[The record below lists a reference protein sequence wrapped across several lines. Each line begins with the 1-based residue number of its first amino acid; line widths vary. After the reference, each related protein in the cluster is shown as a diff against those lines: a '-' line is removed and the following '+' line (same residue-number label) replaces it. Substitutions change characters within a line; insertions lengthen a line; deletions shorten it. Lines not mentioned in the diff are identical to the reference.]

1 MTFFSSNRFLL
12 TVLVVGLG
20 TACFAVPILLG
31 RVKDAARAPPPDP
44 PPPAKRLQKD
54 SENSLKLETLRT
66 LADGYSY
73 DLRTSAIKIVASRTV
88 RTRTRDLLL
97 HDLASEDDGRRE
109 NAINALHMLLTH
121 SALNETV
128 CNHFRD
134 PKAIKAI
141 VHGLI
146 NVLPQHEIN
155 VDLEAGNNDQSHVSA
170 GGKKSPPPSP
180 IRPAHRPAQEAQ
192 LLDIFTIVVHGLS
205 RRDIK
210 YPPVMDA
217 ALDAGLVTKWLAN
230 YPFPCALPENS
241 EFNFKRDDVA
251 RLFDRMAWL
260 SDDPVMGD
268 VILVVMQY
276 ARARRQM
283 REVGLSAS
291 SYKENMST
299 GTGRSDSQAW
309 NQGWGYAGQWQD
321 EDEDA
326 DEDNDVRMVNGEDTA
341 GLLVP
346 GNPAVASQDNI
357 TLWDDEPTARSANT
371 TRAATRLR
379 SAERSQ
385 EEEHL
390 RRRHREAIVV
400 AERGTPLSREN
411 ILQRAN
417 SEILQPMNGVSE
429 VEGELNGLLNLSE
442 TSTEPQQEEEASDL
456 PTAADTADIVERDS
470 PSEDQVLKEEQE
482 TMVEDTAE
490 EDEDG
495 DEEEMNRAQRRHRE
509 IEQLIEEDP
518 EIQGTSEMRSRP
530 DDSSAE
536 VVEDVIPATTA
547 ISMVDDDGGA
557 EEQEDSS

>member
-1 MTFFSSNRFLL
+1 MSFFSSNRFLL

-20 TACFAVPILLG
+20 TACVTVPVLLK

-97 HDLASEDDGRRE
+97 RDLASEDDSRRE

-121 SALNETV
+121 SALSETI
-128 CNHFRD
+128 CGHFRD
-134 PKAIKAI
+134 PKAVKAI

-146 NVLPQHEIN
+146 NVLPQHEVN
-155 VDLEAGNNDQSHVSA
+155 VKQASNGESPFQTRE
-170 GGKKSPPPSP
+170 KKPPLPPSP
-180 IRPAHRPAQEAQ
+180 IRPARRPSQEAQ
-192 LLDIFTIVVHGLS
+192 LLEIFTIVVHGLS

-210 YPPVMDA
+210 YPSIMDA
-217 ALDAGLVTKWLAN
+217 ALDAGLVSKWLTN
-230 YPFPCALPENS
+230 YPFPCGEPENYM
-241 EFNFKRDDVA
+241 FNFHREDVA

-268 VILVVMQY
+268 VILAVMQY
-276 ARARRQM
+276 PRARRQM
-283 REVGLSAS
+283 REWGLSAS
-291 SYKENMST
+291 SYKENMF
-299 GTGRSDSQAW
+299 TGRSDQGSW
-309 NQGWGYAGQWQD
+309 NQGWGYPGWQD

-326 DEDNDVRMVNGEDTA
+326 DEDNDVRMVNGESTA
-341 GLLVP
+341 GVIL
-346 GNPAVASQDNI
+346 GDPALAGDNM
-357 TLWDDEPTARSANT
+357 TLWDEPARSTT
-371 TRAATRLR
+371 TRAAARLR

-442 TSTEPQQEEEASDL
+442 SSAEAQHEEEASDH
-456 PTAADTADIVERDS
+456 PSCTDTADDVPDSDSASEGQASKDETPVE
-470 PSEDQVLKEEQE
+470 QEEQE
-482 TMVEDTAE
+482 
-490 EDEDG
+490 
-495 DEEEMNRAQRRHRE
+495 DEEETSRAHKRHRE

-518 EIQGTSEMRSRP
+518 EIQGTNEVRSQSTASSEELVVAIPPAASSTME
-530 DDSSAE
+530 DDAK
-536 VVEDVIPATTA
+536 
-547 ISMVDDDGGA
+547 
-557 EEQEDSS
+557 EQEDSSSLTEE